1 MNLLMEMS
9 QREKDAKE
17 QLGRLND
24 ELVGLQ
30 EAGPHEDP
38 TALGAAI
45 TLKLREMQEA
55 QRSLG
60 EAK

>member
-45 TLKLREMQEA
+45 TLKLREM
-55 QRSLG
+55 
-60 EAK
+60 